1 MASRWRSS
9 NSSSIFSMCSSL
21 TCTVHEMSCRNCS
34 MSVVMRL
41 SSRPVANALV
51 TASRLASRQPSPST
65 DSPAPPSQ
73 LARRLSPPPPTEPRL
88 PVGSC
93 DPPTAEPHLPS
104 LGPVAVADAAEEAEQ
119 EPRRGIRISSALRA
133 AAPRSGQLARRRSPL
148 VEPAAFDAAGPRDDV
163 GSELRRGPRFL
174 LHEEFWSSSAGG
186 GWSSSSSG
194 SSSAAELRHT
204 ISDASVQALI
214 MLQHDEGRRS
224 SPRLL
229 SASHG
234 SPTPLECSRFSSAS
248 AIMLLGVGPLAS
260 PSLPVLRCLR
270 SAVPVDFIADR
281 GNTRG

>member
-1 MASRWRSS
+1 MCGT
-9 NSSSIFSMCSSL
+9 NSP

-73 LARRLSPPPPTEPRL
+73 LARRPAAKRKNIESMDGSRRSGGTEPTPSPGRGSINSVFLLSPPPPTEPRL

-214 MLQHDEGRRS
+214 MLQHDE
-224 SPRLL
+224 
-229 SASHG
+229 
-234 SPTPLECSRFSSAS
+234 
-248 AIMLLGVGPLAS
+248 
-260 PSLPVLRCLR
+260 
-270 SAVPVDFIADR
+270 
-281 GNTRG
+281 